1 MFTIRIMLKAATDHN
16 IYSCSFQVLVGM
28 TLLLLVMAIVSNWI
42 KFLDL
47 QELLVK
53 FRLVHILCVF
63 FEHVVLLELICQDYS
78 KISALF
84 GKIEM

>member
-1 MFTIRIMLKAATDHN
+1 M
-16 IYSCSFQVLVGM
+16 GM
-28 TLLLLVMAIVSNWI
+28 TLLLLVMAILSNWI

-53 FRLVHILCVF
+53 FRLVHICVF

-78 KISALF
+78 RISSF
-84 GKIEM
+84 VVGKNEM